1 MMKRMVALAGLGTL
15 TVFGGVY
22 NVKLDT
28 SADRVRS
35 PLKVDLERIGT
46 IRPRGVAEIRGSNWR
61 LGCEILDRDYMNFD
75 EYREHVAPLGIKL
88 VRLQGGW
95 AKCEKEKGKY
105 DFAWL
110 DHIVDYLKSQGVE
123 AAIETSYGN
132 PIYAGGGSVDL
143 AAGFPT
149 SEEGLAGW
157 DAWVDA
163 ITRHFKGRVRTWLMW
178 NEPDIRPKDGSAMK
192 TPEQIAAFNVRTAKI
207 VIRNIPDAKIAGLSL
222 AHCKSAAFEECLK
235 AMGEDAKLFDTFI
248 YHGYAPAPESSYAEV
263 EKHKEVLAKYAPNA
277 RMWQGENGCPSE
289 MRPRFALAHIAW
301 SEYSQAK
308 WDMRRML
315 GDLGHDVFSSVYTI
329 CDFLH
334 AGAKGGQQNGM
345 NNKGLIR
352 ANEERRVIA
361 IKRAYYAVQNVA
373 SVFDDTVVR
382 VRDAS
387 FEKGFGTEDRSIS
400 TYQYAK
406 DGMPLFVFWTH
417 GRDFLK
423 IGGESGVLGEG
434 RWRIPFERPGDSF
447 ETRPGV
453 FKYTGGAPL
462 GEPVW
467 VDLFTGRVYAFP
479 KKDQLVAGDSVR
491 FVNVPVYDSPCVL
504 TERSALDDRAV
515 WLK

>member
-1 MMKRMVALAGLGTL
+1 MSKNRIALIVALAGLFAQAA
-15 TVFGGVY
+15 VEI
-22 NVKLDT
+22 DT
-28 SADRVRS
+28 SPNRVDV
-35 PLKVDLERIGT
+35 PLEVNLKRIGT
-46 IRPRGVAEIRGSNWR
+46 LRPRSTTEIRSSNLM
-61 LGCEILDRDYMNFD
+61 LGCECSDRDLVDFEGYKRFLP
-75 EYREHVAPLGIKL
+75 PLGVKTI
-88 VRLQGGW
+88 RLQGGW

-105 DFAWL
+105 DFGWL
-110 DHIVDYLKSQGVE
+110 DRIVDYLKSQGVE

-163 ITRHFKGRVRTWLMW
+163 ITRHFRGRVRTWLMW

-207 VIRNIPDAKIAGLSL
+207 VLRNIPDAKIAGLSL
-222 AHCKSAAFEECLK
+222 AHCKSEYFEECLK

-263 EKHKEVLAKYAPNA
+263 EKHKAVLAKYAPNA

-361 IKRAYYAVQNVA
+361 IKRAYYAVQNVV

-382 VRDAS
+382 VPDAS
-387 FEKGFGTEDRSIS
+387 FEKGFGAEDKSIA

-406 DGMPLFVFWTH
+406 DGKPIFVFWSH
-417 GRDFLK
+417 GRDFQK

-434 RWRIPFERPGDSF
+434 KWRIPFERPGDSF

-462 GEPVW
+462 EDPVW

-479 KKDQLVAGDSVR
+479 KNDQLVAGDHVR
-491 FVNVPVYDSPCVL
+491 FVNVPVYDSPCLL